1 MPQAI
6 IRPSTALDVPAITRI
21 YNHAILYGTATFETD
36 PLPEAVLAGRRQEK
50 LDEGYPFVVAEV
62 DGQVAGYAYAGP
74 FRPRAAY
81 RFTVEDSIYLDP
93 MFQRQGLGRKLLST
107 LIDGCRARDYR
118 QMVAV
123 IGDSGNA
130 GSIELHR
137 ALGFRHI
144 GTMENTGYKF
154 DRFIDTV
161 IMQLTL

>member
-1 MPQAI
+1 M
-6 IRPSTALDVPAITRI
+6 
-21 YNHAILYGTATFETD
+21 
-36 PLPEAVLAGRRQEK
+36 LAGRRQEK